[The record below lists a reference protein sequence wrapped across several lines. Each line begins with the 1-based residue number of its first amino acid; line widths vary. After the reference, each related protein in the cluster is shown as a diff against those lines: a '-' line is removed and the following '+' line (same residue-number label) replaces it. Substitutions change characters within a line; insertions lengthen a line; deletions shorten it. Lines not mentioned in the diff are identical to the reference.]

1 MINENQYSTLIESY
15 KVTLDDK
22 REIDVLIKGE
32 YDEYLKEYQ
41 STLQDISSYGIMA
54 KMTDIPKQALDS
66 FKLRLDGSIGRLSDL
81 KSKKHDGYMLY
92 NEFYTKNYSRFH

>member
-1 MINENQYSTLIESY
+1 MRMMINENQYRTLMESY

-22 REIDVLIKGE
+22 KEIEGEIKKE
-32 YDEYLKEYQ
+32 YDEYLKKYQ

-66 FKLRLDGSIGRLSDL
+66 FKYRLDASIENLSYL
-81 KSKKHDGYMLY
+81 MV
-92 NEFYTKNYSRFH
+92 